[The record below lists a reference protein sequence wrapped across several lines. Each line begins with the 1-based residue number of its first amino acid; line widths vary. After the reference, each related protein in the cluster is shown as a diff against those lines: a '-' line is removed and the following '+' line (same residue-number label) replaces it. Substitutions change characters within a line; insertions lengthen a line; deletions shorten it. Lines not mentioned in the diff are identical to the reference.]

1 VDGISRDNFRVLLAA
16 FIEENDLPTCR
27 VAKAIGCSDAT
38 INRLLD
44 GITLPSDEMMN
55 QVGIMVAAGF
65 ARYATMTEAEKER
78 WTEKASA
85 VAGGVL
91 GLTWISS
98 VVSAAGTVSGLSAA
112 GITSGLAALGLGGGM
127 IVGVAV
133 AAAIPLSVGAAGYGI
148 AKGAKYAVDEWNLRV
163 TELNARWE
171 IMDEAEGP
179 EA

>member
-1 VDGISRDNFRVLLAA
+1 MDGISRDSLRMLLAG
-16 FIEENDLPTCR
+16 FIEENDLTTR
-27 VAKAIGCSDAT
+27 QVAKAIGCSDAT
-38 INRLLD
+38 INRVLD

-65 ARYATMTEAEKER
+65 GRYATMTEAEKER

-85 VAGGVL
+85 VVGGVL
-91 GLTWISS
+91 GVTWISS
-98 VVSAAGTVSGLSAA
+98 VVSAAGTVSGLSAP

-133 AAAIPLSVGAAGYGI
+133 AAVIPLGVGVAGYGI
-148 AKGAKYAVDEWNLRV
+148 AKGAKYAVNEWNLRV
-163 TELNARWE
+163 TELSARWE
-171 IMDEAEGP
+171 IAREAAGP